1 MPTVHYTNLLIV
13 AAVAF
18 IAPLSLG
25 FVPRLRLPAIVLEIV
40 LGIVIGPSGLGWAS
54 ADLPVTVLSL
64 VGLAFLLFLA
74 GLEIDVNRLRGRTLK
89 LTALAF
95 AVSFGI
101 GIVAGLLLSAG
112 GFVKSPLFIAII
124 LVSTSLGVIV
134 PVLKDSD
141 NIGSNF
147 GQLVI
152 AAASIADFGAIILLS
167 LFFSGKGSTD
177 TAATVILLVVFGLLV
192 ALVALAIAGAER
204 SGSLARVLV
213 RLQDTTAEIRVRGA
227 WVLLI
232 GFVALAESVGLETIL
247 GAFAAG
253 AVLSLIDRDQAM
265 THPEFRLKL
274 QAAGFGIFIPVFFV
288 TSGLNFDLN
297 ALFSSASTVARVP
310 LFLLALILVRGLPAL
325 LYVRLLGRPRAL
337 IAGVLQAT
345 SLPFIVAA
353 TAIGVQIGVVS
364 EASAA
369 ALIAAGLL
377 SVIVNPVLGLSL
389 LRRQEQMESGHTLA
403 PLPMPTPATPVL
415 SVADGELC
423 ALGRKAAEAST

>member
-1 MPTVHYTNLLIV
+1 
-13 AAVAF
+13 
-18 IAPLSLG
+18 
-25 FVPRLRLPAIVLEIV
+25 
-40 LGIVIGPSGLGWAS
+40 
-54 ADLPVTVLSL
+54 
-64 VGLAFLLFLA
+64 VGQ
-74 GLEIDVNRLRGRTLK
+74 I
-89 LTALAF
+89 
-95 AVSFGI
+95 
-101 GIVAGLLLSAG
+101 
-112 GFVKSPLFIAII
+112 
-124 LVSTSLGVIV
+124 
-134 PVLKDSD
+134 
-141 NIGSNF
+141 
-147 GQLVI
+147 
-152 AAASIADFGAIILLS
+152 
-167 LFFSGKGSTD
+167 
-177 TAATVILLVVFGLLV
+177 
-192 ALVALAIAGAER
+192 GAE
-204 SGSLARVLV
+204 L
-213 RLQDTTAEIRVRGA
+213 AEIRVRGA

-310 LFLLALILVRGLPAL
+310 LFLLALLLVRGLPAL

-353 TAIGVQIGVVS
+353 TAIGVQIGVVT